1 MRSNIGRAILFDFD
15 GTLLDS
21 YATHY
26 AAYQRM
32 FARFGIV
39 IDRDQFAKAYFPDWQ
54 STFRAFGLP
63 EELWKEANAVWLQEN
78 AREHAPLRDECMA
91 VIAALQP
98 HWRLGIVSSGSRGRV
113 MADLQRTGLDAHM
126 EVIVTGQDV
135 EERKPSPEGILQ
147 ALGKLGVQASQTVY
161 VGDTPIDH
169 QTACAAN
176 VRFVGIRSEYA
187 TLQADPMVSALTDLA
202 RVLPGIE

>member
-26 AAYQRM
+26 VAYERM
-32 FARFGIV
+32 FARYGIV
-39 IDRDQFAKAYFPDWQ
+39 IDRDRFARSYFPDWQ

-63 EELWKEANAVWLQEN
+63 IELWKEANALWLQEN
-78 AREHAPLRDECMA
+78 AREHAPLREACMT
-91 VIAALQP
+91 VIHALQP
-98 HWRLGIVSSGSRGRV
+98 HWRLGIVSSGSRARV
-113 MADLQRTGLDAHM
+113 MGDLQRTGLDAHM

-135 EERKPSPEGILQ
+135 QERKPSPEGLLQ
-147 ALGKLGVQASQTVY
+147 AMAKLDVSASRTVY

-169 QTACAAN
+169 QTARAAN
-176 VRFVGIRSEYA
+176 VHFVGIQSEYA
-187 TLQADPMVSALTDLA
+187 TLEAEPLVSALTELA
-202 RVLPGIE
+202 RVLPKMD